1 MNLSSVY
8 AFSRRNL
15 KKLEAIAILVGIIG
29 ASAVLILGGSVRSD
43 TIRIIDISSSMSS
56 PYGELS
62 FSSVG
67 YDDNYTGWKPSQSL
81 QANTTSNSLTVNGTF
96 QSAPTWTSFSFF
108 KNVNMNT
115 TSYPILNVNLSLTS
129 GPRYGIRFFSQ
140 FPNGTQYDVWWEG
153 SPLDHRPGKGYES
166 LRVNMQREAILA
178 TGHPVQSITKMELY
192 IEDPPYS
199 PTSFQFSLT
208 NLSFETDPLEQ
219 VSTGQYRAIYFD
231 LSNVPQENASWS
243 LNKINFGALVQA
255 LTGTTYS
262 IYFFDG
268 PLLYASTTATGI
280 AYNSLTPLNQITFYP
295 NLQPQIFPELLPL
308 SNMSIVFVAVSGS
321 LQSVKVQYVNFDFLP
336 SRTAPE
342 PTPQLVGYYYVYFI
356 FFLFLLPLGIA
367 ILVFREFFP
376 RASISKNNVMIVLV
390 AGVLCRV
397 ALAATTAHVF
407 DMNVLLTSTRGW
419 FQYRNPVGSLGPT
432 LPFTFF
438 LYWIFYSPYAL
449 LQLAGFQDTQILG
462 HAAGIVESVFVKLFP
477 ILMDLTTFVL
487 LLRFRKDGAS
497 FVWATFYLLNPLS
510 IFVSSV
516 WGQYEAATTTL
527 MIWGVYWMSRKRTAI
542 AALAFVVSG
551 MVELFGFLPY
561 LLLLLRT
568 TRMRLYKVLATAA
581 LAILPA
587 VLYYPES
594 GSIFRLILGF
604 AGFNVINSGLSQPGR
619 FSLFGTFAQ
628 LSFVS
633 QFKPLLLTTALV
645 FGWAIFD
652 TYRRRMDVERI
663 VFYGVVSSVLF
674 LVFTNLIALWFWILP
689 IALLYAIMK
698 QKNDLGAFMLVFG
711 TTIAFLEVSYAF
723 GSNYLIFGQF
733 GAIVPGIE
741 GLINGRKILS
751 IMAASLSLM
760 LLFFLKYGSGQAK
773 ETLLRT
779 TGISVLMYL
788 VLYFWLGV
796 YFV

>member
-1 MNLSSVY
+1 
-8 AFSRRNL
+8 
-15 KKLEAIAILVGIIG
+15 
-29 ASAVLILGGSVRSD
+29 
-43 TIRIIDISSSMSS
+43 MSS
-56 PYGELS
+56 PYGELN
-62 FSSVG
+62 SSSVVG
-67 YDDNYTGWKPSQSL
+67 YDDNYSGWVPSQ
-81 QANTTSNSLTVNGTF
+81 NTQVNKNSLLVSGMF
-96 QSAPTWTSFSFF
+96 QNASTWTAVSFF
-108 KNVNMNT
+108 KTVNVNIT
-115 TSYPILNVNLSLTS
+115 AFPILTVSVNLTT

-140 FPNGTQYDVWWEG
+140 YPNGTEYNVWWEG
-153 SPLDHRPGKGYES
+153 SPLDHRSGIGYES
-166 LRVNMQREAILA
+166 LRVNMQRETFLA
-178 TGHPVQSITKMELY
+178 TNHTVQTINKMELY
-192 IEDPPYS
+192 IEDPPSS
-199 PTSFQFSLT
+199 PESFQFTLSR
-208 NLSFETDPLEQ
+208 LSFENDCLEQ
-219 VSTGQYRAIYFD
+219 VSNNQYRAIYFD
-231 LSNVPQENASWS
+231 LKNAPQENASWS
-243 LNKINFGALVQA
+243 LNKVDYGVTVQA
-255 LTGTTYS
+255 TQGTTFS
-262 IYFFDG
+262 IYFYDG
-268 PLLYASTTATGI
+268 PVLYASTTA
-280 AYNSLTPLNQITFYP
+280 ARQLYNSLTPSSQIAFYP
-295 NLQPQIFPELLPL
+295 NVQPQIFPELLPT
-308 SNMSIVFVAVSGS
+308 SSTSIVFVATSGT
-321 LQSVKVQYVNFDFLP
+321 LQSVTVQYANFEFLP
-336 SRTAPE
+336 TRLGPDLTQQP
-342 PTPQLVGYYYVYFI
+342 VGLYYVYFI
-356 FFLFLLPLGIA
+356 FFLFLLPVGLA
-367 ILVFREFFP
+367 ILVFREFLP
-376 RASISKNNVMIVLV
+376 RSSVPKGSVLVVLV
-390 AGVLCRV
+390 AGVLCRI

-407 DMNVLLTSTRGW
+407 DMNVYLTSIRGW
-419 FQYRNPVGSLGPT
+419 FQYRTPVGSVGPT

-619 FSLFGTFAQ
+619 FSLFGTFPQ

-633 QFKPLLLTTALV
+633 QFKPLLLTTTLV

-652 TYRRRMDVERI
+652 TYRRRMDTERI

-674 LVFTNLIALWFWILP
+674 LVFTNLIVLWFWILP
-689 IALLYAIMK
+689 IALLYAIM
-698 QKNDLGAFMLVFG
+698 
-711 TTIAFLEVSYAF
+711 
-723 GSNYLIFGQF
+723 
-733 GAIVPGIE
+733 
-741 GLINGRKILS
+741 
-751 IMAASLSLM
+751 
-760 LLFFLKYGSGQAK
+760 
-773 ETLLRT
+773 
-779 TGISVLMYL
+779 
-788 VLYFWLGV
+788 
-796 YFV
+796 